1 MQLKKTTLFVTVAF
15 AALFMASSVN
25 AECKLSGEASGVIQ
39 DKDLVRFNTNLNG
52 VNAQY
57 ARTFDDTSKAGKAMT
72 VEPSSNCEAIVYH
85 GSGAHERVKPGTS
98 GTVPADARGVGCLC
112 P

>member
-1 MQLKKTTLFVTVAF
+1 MKLKKTTLFVTAAF
-15 AALFMASSVN
+15 AGFFMASSAY

-72 VEPSSNCEAIVYH
+72 VESSSNCEAIVYH
-85 GSGAHERVKPGTS
+85 GSGAHERSRTG
-98 GTVPADARGVGCLC
+98 
-112 P
+112 